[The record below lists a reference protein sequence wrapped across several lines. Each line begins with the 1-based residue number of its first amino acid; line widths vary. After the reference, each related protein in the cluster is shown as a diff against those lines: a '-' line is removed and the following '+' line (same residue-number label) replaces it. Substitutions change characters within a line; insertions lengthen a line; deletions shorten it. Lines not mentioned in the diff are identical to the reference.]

1 MAGKLFLIHWSSA
14 EAEELA
20 QPFRAEGWDVEI
32 EAEDG
37 ARAGK
42 RISRDAP
49 GVVVIYLTRLPSH
62 GRETAHYLRSTK
74 ATRDVPVF
82 FVDGK
87 GEALE
92 KTRAKVPDAMFTTS
106 DKLKGVLAELGS
118 AA

>member
-1 MAGKLFLIHWSSA
+1 MAGKLFLIHWNSA

-32 EAEDG
+32 EAKDG

-42 RISRDAP
+42 RIGQDP
-49 GVVVIYLTRLPSH
+49 PDVVVIYLTRLPSL
-62 GRETAHYLRSTK
+62 GRETAHCLRSTT
-74 ATRDVPVF
+74 ATQDVPVV

-87 GEALE
+87 GEALD
-92 KTRAKVPDAMFTTS
+92 KTQAKVPAAMFTTS
-106 DKLKGVLAELGS
+106 DKLKGVLAELGN